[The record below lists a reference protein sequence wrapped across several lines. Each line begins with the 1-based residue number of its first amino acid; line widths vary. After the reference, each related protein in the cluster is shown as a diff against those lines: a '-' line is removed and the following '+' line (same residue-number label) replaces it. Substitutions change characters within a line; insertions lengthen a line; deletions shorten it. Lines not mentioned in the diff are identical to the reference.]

1 MDLLLAKPEKLHL
14 GSLLVRKN
22 QSKIFPNK
30 ILLDQFLAY
39 MLLQLYAKNRVNYE
53 GQFFIKLKKPHFG
66 PILALVAKKQEKFF
80 SQKSFRSTLKVYN
93 FSANSWKQKNST
105 DFSQNLKNIILVPLW
120 ALFSPN
126 TSEHRKTRLCQFLK
140 STRPKRCVEYKKT
153 TSCSRE
159 KLRTNRPT
167 HGGYFMDL
175 SLHGSN
181 KALLKSVFIILRN
194 IFLK

>member
-1 MDLLLAKPEKLHL
+1 M
-14 GSLLVRKN
+14 
-22 QSKIFPNK
+22 
-30 ILLDQFLAY
+30 
-39 MLLQLYAKNRVNYE
+39 
-53 GQFFIKLKKPHFG
+53 GQFWPLWSKNKKKTFP
-66 PILALVAKKQEKFF
+66 KE
-80 SQKSFRSTLKVYN
+80 SFRSTLKVYN
-93 FSANSWKQKNST
+93 FSANSLKQKNST

-159 KLRTNRPT
+159 KLRKNRPT